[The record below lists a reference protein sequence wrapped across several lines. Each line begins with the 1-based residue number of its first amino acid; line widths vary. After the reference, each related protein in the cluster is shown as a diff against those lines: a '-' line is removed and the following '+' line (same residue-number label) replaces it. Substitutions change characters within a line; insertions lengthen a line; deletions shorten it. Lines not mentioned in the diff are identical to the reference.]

1 MMHLGLLQLALL
13 LVKLLVKAVGQA
25 AGQAAGQLATCN
37 WKVEAK
43 TNQSR
48 EEQALALE
56 QWLGTAWSS

>member
-1 MMHLGLLQLALL
+1 MMHLGLLHLARL
-13 LVKLLVKAVGQA
+13 LVKLLVKLLVNLLVK
-25 AGQAAGQLATCN
+25 LATRN

-43 TNQSR
+43 TNQSH